1 MPMPN
6 APLFA
11 YGNRHVSPSWFVRGL
26 RYVLQQSRRIRV
38 LALQLPNTIWEEA
51 LKTTYGGTFGPAPEL
66 RQITLLNSHSAPL
79 PNIFPHEGLPSLQTL
94 DIQGYHFLWH
104 QPLLRLTT
112 LSSLVIHNVYRPSLK
127 VGPGHNPPHH
137 VIITVTLGHF
147 LAGKSGL
154 QRLQLLLLRP
164 QTQSRKSGTVKF
176 GTKLFLIF

>member
-1 MPMPN
+1 M
-6 APLFA
+6 
-11 YGNRHVSPSWFVRGL
+11 
-26 RYVLQQSRRIRV
+26 I
-38 LALQLPNTIWEEA
+38 
-51 LKTTYGGTFGPAPEL
+51 
-66 RQITLLNSHSAPL
+66 SAKVERS
-79 PNIFPHEGLPSLQTL
+79 IIAEST
-94 DIQGYHFLWH
+94 
-104 QPLLRLTT
+104 
-112 LSSLVIHNVYRPSLK
+112 K